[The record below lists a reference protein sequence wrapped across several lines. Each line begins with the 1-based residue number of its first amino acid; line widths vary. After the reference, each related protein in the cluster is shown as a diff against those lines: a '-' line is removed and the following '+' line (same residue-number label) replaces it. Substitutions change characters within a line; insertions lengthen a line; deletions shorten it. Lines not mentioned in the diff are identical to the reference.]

1 MHGFAMFQLAYMV
14 SSGYAQHMCRVRFN
28 NLVWDVYGVS
38 AADPK
43 LETGEGPAYGM
54 TYFDSCEI
62 YIRSDR
68 ITPEL
73 LMRVCRH
80 EAAHAAA
87 FSYAFDTESLSEE
100 DLCNFVEAYGEEICR
115 TARKMYRAI
124 MADR

>member
-1 MHGFAMFQLAYMV
+1 MHRLAMFQLAYIIF
-14 SSGYAQHMCRVRFN
+14 SRYAQHMCKVRFN
-28 NLVWDVYGVS
+28 NLLWDVYGVD
-38 AADPK
+38 AGDPK

-62 YIRSDR
+62 YIRSNK

-80 EAAHAAA
+80 EASHAAA
-87 FSYAFDTESLSEE
+87 FSYAFDTENLCEE
-100 DLCNFVEAYGEEICR
+100 DMCNFIEAYGEEICR

-124 MADR
+124 MAGR